1 MPQLR
6 VRALAEAK
14 GWNISQ
20 LQKESRVTMPSV
32 RRYWYGTK
40 DGKAVGEALKVVD
53 LTVLASIARALGVRT
68 AELIEDDRRALQSA
82 AA

>member
-1 MPQLR
+1 MPRLK

-40 DGKAVGEALKVVD
+40 DGKAVGEPLRVVD
-53 LTVLASIARALGVRT
+53 LIVLASIARALGVRT
-68 AELIEDDRRALQSA
+68 AELIDDDRLALLPA
-82 AA
+82 VA

>member
-1 MPQLR
+1 MPR
-6 VRALAEAK
+6 INVRTLAEAR

-40 DGKAVGEALKVVD
+40 DGKSVGEPLKVVD
-53 LTVLASIARALGVRT
+53 LSVLAAIARALGVRT
-68 AELIEDDRRALQSA
+68 ADLLDEDRMSLRA
-82 AA
+82 AAA